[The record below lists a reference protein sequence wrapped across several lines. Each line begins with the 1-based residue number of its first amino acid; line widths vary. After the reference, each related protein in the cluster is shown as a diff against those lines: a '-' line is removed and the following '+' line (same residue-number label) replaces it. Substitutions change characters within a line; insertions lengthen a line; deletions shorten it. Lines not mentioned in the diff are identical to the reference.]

1 MLIPCPEC
9 KQQISEDAPS
19 CPKCGRPITD
29 EEAREAV
36 AAKQEEAREA
46 VAAKQ
51 KDLRVTGYAIVAVVV
66 IFLLVLAFASRS
78 PSPDTHLP
86 RSSTPESPSDK
97 NIEAW
102 VMAQQFVKGQLRA
115 PSTASFGSVFGDY
128 QGPDEHVTALGD
140 GRYQVVGWVD
150 AENAFGAKVRSDF
163 LCILRELSNEEWRC
177 EQVSVT
183 GR

>member
-66 IFLLVLAFASRS
+66 IFLLVLVFASRP
-78 PSPDTHLP
+78 PSPDEDVP
-86 RSSTPESPSDK
+86 RLSTPTRGPK
-97 NIEAW
+97 IEAW

-128 QGPDEHVTALGD
+128 QDPDEHVTALGD